1 LKLEY
6 DASSE
11 LKWKFDGRIKL
22 HFVAGKRKTYMI
34 KTQLMPHY
42 SKAEEM
48 LNVTSHALGIILS
61 IAAMALLLSRAIG
74 LGSPLHIASFGIFG
88 ASLVFLYGSSTV
100 YHSTKNVKRRA
111 KLRILDH
118 ISIYLLIAGTY
129 TPFTLITLQGRTGWL
144 IFGAC
149 WTMALTGTVLKLFFT
164 GKFRLLSTL
173 MYVLM
178 GWLILF
184 AMGPLIERFPSAG
197 LSWLVAGGLA
207 YTFGAVLYS
216 IKKVP
221 FNHAIFH
228 LFVLVGSS
236 CHFCAVYFYVV

>member
-1 LKLEY
+1 MQKSLSIPKYSRTE
-6 DASSE
+6 E
-11 LKWKFDGRIKL
+11 L
-22 HFVAGKRKTYMI
+22 
-34 KTQLMPHY
+34 
-42 SKAEEM
+42 
-48 LNVTSHALGIILS
+48 LNVTSHALGVVLSS
-61 IAAMALLLSRAIG
+61 IALLMLFNRAIATN
-74 LGSPLHIASFGIFG
+74 SILHVLCFTLFGV
-88 ASLVFLYGSSTV
+88 SLVFLYSCSTV
-100 YHSTKNVKRRA
+100 YHSTKNIERRT

-118 ISIYLLIAGTY
+118 VSIYILIAGTY
-129 TPFTLITLQGRTGWL
+129 TPFTLITLHGKTGWW

-164 GKFRLLSTL
+164 GKYRLLSTL

-197 LSWLVAGGLA
+197 LKWLVAGGLA
-207 YTFGAVLYS
+207 YTLGAVLYS

-221 FNHAIFH
+221 FNHAFFH
-228 LFVLVGSS
+228 LFVLIGSG